1 MLSAAHGLWC
11 VTACQESSAQNGRH
25 TAGEPPLPTHSQDQ
39 RPSWVIALPAP
50 EAVMEG
56 ESFPAEPS
64 WKLPQTAQTGSPIRN
79 LLNQLKRFSPPA
91 HVTDGET
98 HRGSEMSKVSK
109 HGASEQIRG
118 RPVTCPVSPSFLD
131 SLLVCIR
138 LDPTSL
144 LNTASRRPTATLLS
158 LYLSCLPRPRNLP
171 GFRAVS
177 SKGRVAG
184 WFVDGFVGICRCS
197 RKEG

>member
-1 MLSAAHGLWC
+1 MLSAGQGLWC
-11 VTACQESSAQNGRH
+11 VTDVRNHQPR
-25 TAGEPPLPTHSQDQ
+25 TADTQQGSRPSPPTARTSVPHGSLHSQ
-39 RPSWVIALPAP
+39 LPRLP
-50 EAVMEG
+50 WRG

-79 LLNQLKRFSPPA
+79 LLNQLKRFSSPA

-118 RPVTCPVSPSFLD
+118 RPVTCPVPPSFLD
-131 SLLVCIR
+131 SLLVCIK

-144 LNTASRRPTATLLS
+144 LNTASRRPRATLLS